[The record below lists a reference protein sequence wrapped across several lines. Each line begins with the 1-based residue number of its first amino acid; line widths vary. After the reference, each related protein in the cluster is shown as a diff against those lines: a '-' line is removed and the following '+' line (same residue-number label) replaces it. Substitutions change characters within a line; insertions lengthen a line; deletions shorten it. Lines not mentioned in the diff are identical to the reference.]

1 MEPLFGSKTEWPT
14 LNAAAVY
21 IYLPRVHIHSP
32 RHRPRVLGMDDCCEC
47 RGRHGAFYAC
57 LGANGFMFVVLMC
70 INPMFGVIYLFCI
83 AALVAVCVGFA
94 QARCL
99 CETCETRET
108 REHIDVETGP
118 KGRVSLS
125 APDALD
131 TADAVDPLCLQ

>member
-1 MEPLFGSKTEWPT
+1 
-14 LNAAAVY
+14 
-21 IYLPRVHIHSP
+21 
-32 RHRPRVLGMDDCCEC
+32 MDDCCEC

-108 REHIDVETGP
+108 REHIDVDGVRHWYCGYPFQKCQATHLRDLGVLDGAEWRAFLRWRDAGLP
-118 KGRVSLS
+118 PRYV
-125 APDALD
+125 PDESIDDRPMTLMH
-131 TADAVDPLCLQ
+131 LCWRD